1 MRSANIS
8 HGKAE
13 GGKTE
18 FSLVF
23 ALSFLVFLVA
33 ATAARF
39 MPRRWRW
46 SVSGDDEGK
55 SIIASARTAANNSL
69 PYAFM

>member
-1 MRSANIS
+1 MRSANMS

-18 FSLVF
+18 FSLLF
-23 ALSFLVFLVA
+23 GLAFLVFLVA
-33 ATAARF
+33 ATVARF
-39 MPRRWRW
+39 LPRRWRW
-46 SVSGDDEGK
+46 SVSGHDEGK
-55 SIIASARTAANNSL
+55 SIVAAARAAANNSL